1 MHRYQPN
8 IHVVVHADGNGR
20 QCRTFSFPNTSFMAV
35 TAYQN
40 HRVMGQ
46 IQTFNNIVIQFGGT
60 KWNLKGLN

>member
-8 IHVVVHADGNGR
+8 IHVVVHADGSGR

-40 HRVMGQ
+40 HRVKGSNSL
-46 IQTFNNIVIQFGGT
+46 FLNFKVPNISVLFE
-60 KWNLKGLN
+60 L